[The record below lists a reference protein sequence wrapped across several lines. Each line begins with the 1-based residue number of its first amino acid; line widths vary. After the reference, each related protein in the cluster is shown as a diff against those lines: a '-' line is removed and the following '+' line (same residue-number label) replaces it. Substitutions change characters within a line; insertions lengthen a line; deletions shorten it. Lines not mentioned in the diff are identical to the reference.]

1 MCCVAGASVAIGHL
15 EVNVHFS
22 QERSHLNGET
32 WDEFQLFLDDVS
44 QHVQLLRFGVMLCQ
58 IYMHSFWISERLPNG
73 SKYTPRLEK
82 TRVVFVVYLL
92 GTICSL
98 TDSIILVDVVFALGR
113 SCSFE
118 QFH

>member
-44 QHVQLLRFGVMLCQ
+44 QHVQLLRVWSHGCVKFTCTVFG
-58 IYMHSFWISERLPNG
+58 
-73 SKYTPRLEK
+73 
-82 TRVVFVVYLL
+82 
-92 GTICSL
+92 
-98 TDSIILVDVVFALGR
+98 
-113 SCSFE
+113 
-118 QFH
+118 